1 LIDFVA
7 TRMTARKGGHA
18 EPEYRLPA
26 MVFPAI
32 IGPMGVLTF
41 GLVIANKKSYWGAAV
56 GFAML
61 GFGLTAASNVVV
73 TYAVDAYRPVSVPCS
88 PYEEHADFFLIQIS
102 GEVLVIVFV
111 VRNAM
116 ACILSLYIADWI
128 RVEGVK
134 KAFGEMVAIQYAI
147 LSLSVVLYFFGKR
160 IRAFTG
166 RFGPMKKLLRG
177 N

>member
-1 LIDFVA
+1 VHLIRF
-7 TRMTARKGGHA
+7 RRS
-18 EPEYRLPA
+18 
-26 MVFPAI
+26 I
-32 IGPMGVLTF
+32 LTF
-41 GLVIANKKSYWGAAV
+41 SL
-56 GFAML
+56 L
-61 GFGLTAASNVVV
+61 
-73 TYAVDAYRPVSVPCS
+73 
-88 PYEEHADFFLIQIS
+88 QIS

-111 VRNAM
+111 VRNVM

-128 RVEGVK
+128 KVEGVK

-166 RFGPMKKLLRG
+166 RFGPMKKVLRG